1 MDKELSRSLQ
11 GWKMESCNLK
21 NCGALIRCIKTN
33 RFLFLLR
40 NGSKFSGH
48 WAMPG
53 GKIEKGESVKEALM
67 RELVEEIGINFSDKK
82 LIPVETYTSENKYF
96 EYHTFLIDVDEEF
109 IPLLNKEHRG
119 WCWAPLR
126 DCPTPAHA
134 GLLKTLKTK
143 EILDK
148 FTSNA

>member
-82 LIPVETYTSENKYF
+82 LIPVETYTSDNKYF

-119 WCWAPLR
+119 WMWCEIKDSPKNLHPSLR
-126 DCPTPAHA
+126 NM
-134 GLLKTLKTK
+134 LNTK
-143 EILDK
+143 EISEK
-148 FTSNA
+148 VSNLF